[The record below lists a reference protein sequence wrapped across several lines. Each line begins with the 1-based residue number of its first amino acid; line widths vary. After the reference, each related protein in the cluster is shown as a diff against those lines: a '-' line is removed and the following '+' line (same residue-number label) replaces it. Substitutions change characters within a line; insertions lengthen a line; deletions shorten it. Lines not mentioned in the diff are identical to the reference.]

1 MHCKHSPA
9 VWALPGW
16 ESMVWGS
23 NHRSITQS
31 RNAELEKQ
39 TLKGKDWTEHP
50 LLPPAL
56 TLHAQVPWAGLQQQI
71 EKRNCFLALGLPQKL
86 YSLAGVL

>member
-1 MHCKHSPA
+1 
-9 VWALPGW
+9 
-16 ESMVWGS
+16 MVWGS
-23 NHRSITQS
+23 NHRLITQS

-56 TLHAQVPWAGLQQQI
+56 TLHTQVPWAGLQQQI

>member
-9 VWALPGW
+9 VWAPPGW

-56 TLHAQVPWAGLQQQI
+56 FKMQAKVRGWEVSSAL
-71 EKRNCFLALGLPQKL
+71 CFLSQFCR
-86 YSLAGVL
+86 

>member
-1 MHCKHSPA
+1 MGTPRLGEH
-9 VWALPGW
+9 ALGKQ
-16 ESMVWGS
+16 SS
-23 NHRSITQS
+23 LLITQS
-31 RNAELEKQ
+31 RSAELEKQ

-56 TLHAQVPWAGLQQQI
+56 MLHARVSQAGLQHHI
-71 EKRNCFLALGLPQKL
+71 EKRICFLALGLPQQL